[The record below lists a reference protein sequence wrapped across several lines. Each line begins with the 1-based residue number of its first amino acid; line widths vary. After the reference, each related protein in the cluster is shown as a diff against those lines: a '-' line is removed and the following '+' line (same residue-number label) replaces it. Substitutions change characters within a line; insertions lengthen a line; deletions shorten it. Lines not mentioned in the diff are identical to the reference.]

1 MNTKAI
7 STNFDDLHQLLR
19 SKWET
24 GWLPRDLVAV
34 FDADRKLARSIV
46 IDLVAFDR
54 QSWHADADPVWADHA
69 DYLGANIWWDVAADY
84 WPQLVDRTADF
95 DAVDTNASM
104 LAHFMGLPGTDEP
117 VFHPMPWEPA
127 ATGRAEADTRVLDK
141 VRGLL
146 AKAESTTFPDEA
158 EALSAKA
165 QELIARHSIDL
176 ALLAAD
182 VDVPGGR
189 KIYVEPPYPKPKF
202 QLLAEV
208 AAANDCRAVWSNS
221 RKTAT
226 VIGHQGDLDL
236 TDLLF
241 TSLLIQGTR
250 AILNEGAKRDQ
261 YGTARTK
268 SWRNA
273 FWFGYAYRIGERL
286 REASAAVR
294 SEAADDNAK
303 LLPVL
308 ACRSEEVDRVV
319 EETFPNLGSLKVS
332 VSNSEGIRAGRQHA
346 DRADIGGNSV
356 GGGTAALTP

>member
-1 MNTKAI
+1 MTDKTI
-7 STNFDDLHQLLR
+7 STNFHHLHQLLR
-19 SKWET
+19 HKWEN
-24 GWLPRDLVAV
+24 GWLPRDIVAV
-34 FDADRKLARSIV
+34 FDTDRKLARSIV

-54 QSWHADADPVWADHA
+54 QSWHDNADPVWADHA
-69 DYLGANIWWDVAADY
+69 DFLGANIWWDENGDY
-84 WPQLVDRTADF
+84 WSQLVDRTDDF
-95 DAVDTNASM
+95 DGVEVNASM
-104 LAHFMGLPGTDEP
+104 LAHFMGLTGTDEP
-117 VFHPMPWEPA
+117 LFHPLPWEPA
-127 ATGRAEADTRVLDK
+127 AGGGAEADTRVLDK

-176 ALLAAD
+176 ALLATD

-189 KIYVEPPYPKPKF
+189 KIYIEPPYPKPKF

-208 AAANDCRAVWSNS
+208 ADANGCRAVWSNS

-226 VIGHQGDLDL
+226 VIGHQGDLDV

-250 AILNEGAKRDQ
+250 AILSEGAIRDE
-261 YGTARTK
+261 YGATRTK

-286 REASAAVR
+286 EEASESVR
-294 SEAADDNAK
+294 AEVADDNAN

-308 ACRSEEVDRVV
+308 ARRSDEVDRVV
-319 EETFPNLGSLKVS
+319 EETFPNLGSLRVP
-332 VSNSEGIRAGRQHA
+332 VSNSAGIRAGRQHA
-346 DRADIGGNSV
+346 DRADIGGKTV
-356 GGGTAALTP
+356 GGSSTALTP